1 MAKENLYDLDP
12 LMIEGNLEDWVMD
25 KCEDWRDH
33 FESNYEQKFDE
44 YYRLW
49 RGIWDPADKMR
60 DSERSRIISPALQQA
75 VESNVA
81 ELEEATFGRGKW
93 FDISDDMNDPNRQD
107 VQYLRNKLTE
117 DFEKTKV
124 RKAVAE
130 CLINAAVFGT
140 GMGEIIIEEEKE
152 MKPATQPIM
161 DGQLQA
167 VGVSIEDRVVV
178 RLKPI
183 MPQNFLIDP
192 IATSVDDAMG
202 VAIDEFVSLHHVQM
216 LQEQGVYRETLVGTA
231 APDTNLEPDQDLSIY
246 TDDKVRLTK
255 YYGLVPRDLLEQ
267 EVDDVEGD
275 SMYVE
280 AVVVI
285 ANGGTL
291 LKAEANPYMMQDRP
305 VVAFPWDVVPSRFW
319 GRGVCEKGYNSQKAL
334 DTEIRAR
341 IDALAL
347 TIHPMLAID
356 ATRLPRG
363 AKPEIRPGKM
373 ILTNGDP
380 REVLQPFNFGQVGQV
395 TFAQAAAL
403 QQMVQQAT
411 GAVDSAG
418 IAGQV
423 NGEATAAGISM
434 SLGAIIKRHKRTL
447 INFQQSFLLPF
458 VKKAA
463 YRYMQFD
470 PDNYPVADYK
480 FNASSTLGIIA
491 REYEV
496 TQLVQLLQT
505 MKQDSPLYPV
515 LIQSIIDNMNL
526 SNREELIASLQQA
539 SQPNPQA
546 QQMAQAAQ
554 QAQLQFQ
561 QSQTA
566 ALTAQAQ
573 ESQAR
578 AQKYAVEAQLAPQEL
593 EIEKIEAITRNLREG
608 DQDDKEFERRLKVA
622 QTLLKEKEVASR
634 ANDSKRVPT
643 TSQPDQRSVQ
653 RPVQPAGNFGGEG
666 QGFGGPNSMSNVK
679 KDSRLERAG
688 VSGYNKPK
696 RTPNHPKEVSR
707 SGCQGRRQS

>member
-1 MAKENLYDLDP
+1 MNDDV
-12 LMIEGNLEDWVMD
+12 LMIQETLEQWVMT
-25 KCEDWRDH
+25 KCEDWRDYY
-33 FESNYEQKFDE
+33 ESNYEEKFDE

-49 RGIWDPADKMR
+49 RGIWDPADSDR
-60 DSERSRIISPALQQA
+60 TSERSRIISPALQQA

-93 FDISDDMNDPNRQD
+93 FDISDDANDKDRAD
-107 VQYLRNKLTE
+107 IQYLRKKLTE
-117 DFEKTKV
+117 DFENTMV

-130 CLINAAVFGT
+130 CLINSAVFGT
-140 GMGEIIIEEEKE
+140 GIGEIVIEEQKE
-152 MKPATQPIM
+152 MKPATQPVM

-167 VGVSIEDRVVV
+167 IGVEISDRVVV
-178 RLKPI
+178 KLKPVL
-183 MPQNFLIDP
+183 PQNFLIDP
-192 IATSVDDAMG
+192 VATCVNSAMG
-202 VAIDEFVSLHHVQM
+202 VAVDEFVSRHHVEL
-216 LQEQGVYRETLVGTA
+216 LQEQGVYRDEYVGNA
-231 APDTNLEPDQDLSIY
+231 APDTDLEPDQDLTIY
-246 TDDKVRLTK
+246 NDDKVRLTK
-255 YYGLVPRDLLEQ
+255 YYGLVPKDLLENAIDATID
-267 EVDDVEGD
+267 ED

-280 AVVVI
+280 GIVVI
-285 ANGGTL
+285 ANGGIL
-291 LKAEANPYMMQDRP
+291 LKAEENPYMMKDRP
-305 VVAFPWDVVPSRFW
+305 VVAFPWDVVPGRFW

-334 DTEIRAR
+334 DTELRAR
-341 IDALAL
+341 IDALSL

-363 AKPEIRPGKM
+363 SKPEVRPGKM

-463 YRYMQFD
+463 HRYMQFD
-470 PDNYPVADYK
+470 PDNYPVKDYK
-480 FNASSTLGIIA
+480 FNATSTLGIIA

-496 TQLVQLLQT
+496 TQMVQLLQT
-505 MKQDSPLYPV
+505 MKQESPLYPV

-526 SNREELIASLQQA
+526 SNREELIATLQQA

-546 QQMAQAAQ
+546 QEMAMMAQ
-554 QAQLQFQ
+554 QAQLALQ
-561 QSQTA
+561 QSQTN
-566 ALTAQAQ
+566 ALNAQAA

-578 AQKYAVEAQLAPQEL
+578 AQKYMVDAQIAPEEL
-593 EIEKIEAITRNLREG
+593 EIDKIEAITKNLQSG

-622 QTLLKEKEVASR
+622 QTVLKEKELGAKY
-634 ANDSKRVPT
+634 ANDSARLQQTGRPNQQSVPG
-643 TSQPDQRSVQ
+643 PM
-653 RPVQPAGNFGGEG
+653 G
-666 QGFGGPNSMSNVK
+666 QDRGFGG
-679 KDSRLERAG
+679 
-688 VSGYNKPK
+688 
-696 RTPNHPKEVSR
+696 
-707 SGCQGRRQS
+707 QGGGFEQ

>member
-1 MAKENLYDLDP
+1 MADENLYDLDP
-12 LMIEGNLEDWVMD
+12 LMIEGNLEDWVMS

-93 FDISDDMNDPNRQD
+93 FDISDDMNDPDRQD

-140 GMGEIIIEEEKE
+140 GMGEIVIEEEKE

-167 VGVSIEDRVVV
+167 VGVNIEDRVVV

-231 APDTNLEPDQDLSIY
+231 APDTNLEPDQDLSMY

-275 SMYVE
+275 NMYVE

-505 MKQDSPLYPV
+505 MQQDSPLYPV

-566 ALTAQAQ
+566 ALAAQAQ

-578 AQKYAVEAQLAPQEL
+578 AQKYAIEAQLAPQEL

-622 QTLLKEKEVASR
+622 QTILKEKEVASR

-643 TSQPDQRSVQ
+643 TNQPDQRSIQ
-653 RPVQPAGNFGGEG
+653 RPVQPTGNFGGEG
-666 QGFGGPNSMSNVK
+666 QGFGGQ
-679 KDSRLERAG
+679 
-688 VSGYNKPK
+688 
-696 RTPNHPKEVSR
+696 T
-707 SGCQGRRQS
+707 Q

>member
-1 MAKENLYDLDP
+1 MSELYETDP
-12 LMIEGNLEDWVMD
+12 LMVEETIEDWVIT
-25 KCEDWRDH
+25 KCEDWRDYY
-33 FESNYEQKFDE
+33 ESNYEARFEE

-49 RGIWDPADKMR
+49 RGIWDPSDSER
-60 DSERSRIISPALQQA
+60 RSERSRIISPALQQA

-93 FDISDDMNDPNRQD
+93 FDVSDNFGDTQKQD
-107 VQYLRNKLTE
+107 VQFLRNKLTE
-117 DFEKTKV
+117 DFENCMV

-140 GMGEIIIEEEKE
+140 GIGEIVIEEMKE
-152 MKPATQPIM
+152 MAPATQPIM
-161 DGQLQA
+161 DGDLQA
-167 VGVSIEDRVVV
+167 VGVNVTDRVKVK
-178 RLKPI
+178 LKPVL
-183 MPQNFLIDP
+183 PQNFLIDP
-192 IATSVDDAMG
+192 VATSVEDAMG
-202 VAIDEFVSLHHVQM
+202 VAVDEFVSRHQVEQ
-216 LQEQGVYRETLVGTA
+216 LQEQGVYRDVYVGMA
-231 APDTNLEPDQDLSIY
+231 APDTDLEPDQDITIY
-246 TDDKVRLTK
+246 NDDKVRLTK
-255 YYGLVPRDLLEQ
+255 YYGLVPRELLESALR
-267 EVDDVEGD
+267 EEDEEAVPEERPKEK
-275 SMYVE
+275 YVE

-285 ANGGTL
+285 ANGGIL
-291 LKAEANPYMMQDRP
+291 LKAEANPYMMEDRP
-305 VVAFPWDVVPSRFW
+305 VVAFPWDVVPGRFW

-334 DTEIRAR
+334 DTELRAR
-341 IDALAL
+341 IDALSL
-347 TIHPMLAID
+347 TIHPMMAID

-363 AKPEIRPGKM
+363 AKPEVRPGKM

-380 REVLQPFNFGQVGQV
+380 REVLQPFNFGQVSQI
-395 TFAQAAAL
+395 TFAQAGAL

-463 YRYMQFD
+463 HRYMQFD
-470 PDNYPVADYK
+470 PESYPVADYK

-505 MKQDSPLYPV
+505 MDRQSPLYNT

-526 SNREELIASLQQA
+526 SNREELLAAMQQA
-539 SQPNPQA
+539 MQPNPQA

-554 QAQLQFQ
+554 QAQMAFQ

-566 ALTAQAQ
+566 ALSAQAQ

-578 AQKYAVEAQLAPQEL
+578 AAKLVAEAQAVPQEL
-593 EIEKIEAITRNLREG
+593 EIDKINAITRNLREG
-608 DQDDKEFERRLKVA
+608 DAEDKEFERRMKVA
-622 QTLLKEKEVASR
+622 DSLLKEKAIQGKTNVNGPR
-634 ANDSKRVPT
+634 T
-643 TSQPDQRSVQ
+643 TPAPAESQPRVQ
-653 RPVQPAGNFGGEG
+653 QPMGAPRPLG
-666 QGFGGPNSMSNVK
+666 
-679 KDSRLERAG
+679 
-688 VSGYNKPK
+688 
-696 RTPNHPKEVSR
+696 TPTR
-707 SGCQGRRQS
+707 GTQ

>member
-1 MAKENLYDLDP
+1 MKDDFYSPDP
-12 LMIEGNLEDWVMD
+12 LLVQESLEEWVMT
-25 KCEDWRDH
+25 KCEDWRDNYQ
-33 FESNYEQKFDE
+33 SNYEEKFDE

-49 RGIWDPADKMR
+49 RGIWDPADTERK
-60 DSERSRIISPALQQA
+60 SERSRIISPALQQA

-81 ELEEATFGRGKW
+81 EMEEATFGRGKW
-93 FDISDDMNDPNRQD
+93 FDISDDMNDKESQD
-107 VQYLRNKLTE
+107 VLYLRNKLTE
-117 DFEKTKV
+117 DFENTKV

-140 GMGEIIIEEEKE
+140 GVGEIIIEEIKE
-152 MKPATQPIM
+152 MAPATQPIM

-167 VGVSIEDRVVV
+167 VGVNITDRVVV
-178 RLKPI
+178 KLKPV

-192 IATSVDDAMG
+192 VATSIEDAMG
-202 VAIDEFVSLHHVQM
+202 VAVDEFVGSHHVEQ
-216 LQEQGVYRETLVGTA
+216 LQENGVYRDVYVGTA
-231 APDTNLEPDQDLSIY
+231 ASDTDLEPDQDITVYS
-246 TDDKVRLTK
+246 DDKVRLTK
-255 YYGLVPRDLLEQ
+255 YYGLVPKHMLE
-267 EVDDVEGD
+267 EATDEKIEGD
-275 SMYVE
+275 AGYVE

-305 VVAFPWDVVPSRFW
+305 IVAFPWDVVPSMFW

-334 DTEIRAR
+334 DTELRAR

-356 ATRLPRG
+356 ATRFPRG
-363 AKPEIRPGKM
+363 AKPEIRPGKT

-380 REVLQPFNFGQVGQV
+380 REVLQPFNFGQVGQI
-395 TFAQAAAL
+395 TFAQAASL

-418 IAGQV
+418 LAGNV

-447 INFQQSFLLPF
+447 INFQQSFLIPF

-470 PDNYPVADYK
+470 PENYPVKDYK
-480 FNASSTLGIIA
+480 FNATSTLGIIA

-505 MKQDSPLYPV
+505 MKQDSPIYPV

-526 SNREELIASLQQA
+526 SNREELIAAMQQA
-539 SQPNPQA
+539 QQPNPEA
-546 QQMAQAAQ
+546 QQAAQ
-554 QAQLQFQ
+554 QAQQAQLALQ

-566 ALTAQAQ
+566 ALSAQAQ

-578 AQKYAVEAQLAPQEL
+578 AQKYSVEAQLEPQEV
-593 EIEKIEAITRNLREG
+593 EIKRIEAITRNLAAG

-622 QTLLKEKEVASR
+622 QAITKDKEVEAKINV
-634 ANDSKRVPT
+634 NDPARPQEPNRPSE
-643 TSQPDQRSVQ
+643 RSVQ
-653 RPVQPAGNFGGEG
+653 RPVQPPVEPRREGSPFGGE
-666 QGFGGPNSMSNVK
+666 P
-679 KDSRLERAG
+679 E
-688 VSGYNKPK
+688 
-696 RTPNHPKEVSR
+696 
-707 SGCQGRRQS
+707 